1 MHAQALVVRGAN
13 AGVFLQR
20 SITLSLG
27 ELPAMDAS
35 EESKEL
41 GPMVE
46 YSLIAES
53 HKATAPAAGEY
64 LQVARLWWEP

>member
-1 MHAQALVVRGAN
+1 
-13 AGVFLQR
+13 
-20 SITLSLG
+20 
-27 ELPAMDAS
+27 MDAS